1 MHANIGKKPAT
12 SLHARARTR
21 GKMRGEPSSCARMK
35 ARQAGVT
42 ARQAARVAESSSR
55 KTERRNRVWFR
66 PSSAATRS
74 RSRSGVSAPILTIAE
89 TLVNLKL

>member
-1 MHANIGKKPAT
+1 
-12 SLHARARTR
+12 
-21 GKMRGEPSSCARMK
+21 MRGEPSSCARMK

-74 RSRSGVSAPILTIAE
+74 RSGVSAPILTIAE
-89 TLVNLKL
+89 TIYLKL

>member
-1 MHANIGKKPAT
+1 
-12 SLHARARTR
+12 
-21 GKMRGEPSSCARMK
+21 MK

-55 KTERRNRVWFR
+55 NTERRNRVWFR

-74 RSRSGVSAPILTIAE
+74 RSAISAPIPTTAD
-89 TLVNLKL
+89 

>member
-1 MHANIGKKPAT
+1 
-12 SLHARARTR
+12 
-21 GKMRGEPSSCARMK
+21 MRGEPSSCARMK

-74 RSRSGVSAPILTIAE
+74 TSRSDVSAPILTIAE
-89 TLVNLKL
+89 TIYLKL

>member
-1 MHANIGKKPAT
+1 
-12 SLHARARTR
+12 
-21 GKMRGEPSSCARMK
+21 MRGEPSSCARMK

-74 RSRSGVSAPILTIAE
+74 TFTSRSGVSAPILIIAE
-89 TLVNLKL
+89 TIYLKL